1 MYTMLMKCLPKCFR
15 NKANKPP
22 KTVGYL
28 ETQNKPSTTVGYLE
42 TQIKQIEDDGDR
54 AHGESFLNNPTY
66 KNSNITIG
74 MWFLAKHLTADEF
87 RQCIEFIEKEE
98 FWKMDTGSSSNDS
111 KARDAFKDKLMS
123 FKEQGF
129 IDKLKNDEDEALRE
143 LKSHFWMY
151 EGGRQAGLI
160 YIRADRPIEKMKG
173 FLSSLMI
180 SKKEDSDSVADE
192 FLI

>member
-1 MYTMLMKCLPKCFR
+1 MKCLPKCFR

-22 KTVGYL
+22 TTVRYQS

-54 AHGESFLNNPTY
+54 DHVEKFLNNPTY
-66 KNSNITIG
+66 KNSNIAIG

-98 FWKMDTGSSSNDS
+98 FWKLDVDISPKDS
-111 KARDAFKDKLMS
+111 KARDAFKHTLMS

-129 IDKLKNDEDEALRE
+129 IDKLKNDEDKALRD
-143 LKSHFWMY
+143 LNAHFWMY
-151 EGGRQAGLI
+151 EGGWQLGLP
-160 YIRADRPIEKMKG
+160 YIEAKQPIKNMKD